1 MPVKSIIVLFSTIN
15 LMSATT
21 LWFIGFQ
28 GIRQISSSGRCGEV
42 CFYVR
47 VAFGANSFSDEFL
60 LVITLLLA
68 VIHLIGG
75 LAATQASECGLTVF
89 ASAYIIRFLILV
101 IDSTVKAAVGPH
113 NWKDL
118 LLMVDHKQSKVANDF
133 RLCVTIVQLFLVI
146 WSLAL
151 IARFRALNNR
161 RIKRQSLNMV
171 LQSWLL
177 ENRRKTIS

>member
-1 MPVKSIIVLFSTIN
+1 MPIKSVIVLFSTIN

-28 GIRQISSSGRCGEV
+28 GIRQISSTGRCGEI

-47 VAFGANSFSDEFL
+47 LAFGANSLSDELL
-60 LVITLLLA
+60 LVTTLLLA

-75 LAATQASECGLTVF
+75 LAAIQGSECGLTVF
-89 ASAYIIRFLILV
+89 VSAYIIRFLVLA

-113 NWKDL
+113 NWRDL
-118 LLMVDHKQSKVANDF
+118 LLMVDDKQSNAANDF
-133 RLCVTIVQLFLVI
+133 RLCVAIVQFFLVL

-151 IARFRALNNR
+151 IARFRSLAYH

-177 ENRRKTIS
+177 ENSSKSRS